1 MKQQMLFAEGT
12 PANPTPALER
22 ELAAHMLHSSGQ
34 KCLELYQVA
43 GQDGSFAKTLMS
55 MFTMDS
61 MKLPH
66 SWRLSATKSG
76 RLYFRL
82 VLLERP
88 TLESDCGLLPT
99 PTKQDA
105 MRKKYGFKNKG
116 IRKPSMPLRGHVP
129 IGKKPNPRF
138 WEWMMGLPIN
148 HTELELAETQLS
160 PKSLSDSE
168 KQ

>member
-1 MKQQMLFAEGT
+1 MQQQMLFAEDT
-12 PANPTPALER
+12 HANHIQALER
-22 ELAAHMLHSSGQ
+22 ELAAHMLRTSGQ

-43 GQDGSFAKTLMS
+43 GLDGSFAKMLMS

-66 SWRLSATKSG
+66 SWKLSATKSG

-88 TLESDCGLLPT
+88 TLENDCGLLPT

-105 MRKKYGFKNKG
+105 NRKAYGFKNHDRAK
-116 IRKPSMPLRGHVP
+116 KSMPLRGHVP
-129 IGKKPNPRF
+129 TGKKPNPQF

-148 HTELELAETQLS
+148 HTELEPAETRLS
-160 PKSLSDSE
+160 QKSPIVSE
-168 KQ
+168 RQ